1 MFLSS
6 PTRHIRC
13 ITLEAWIWKI
23 YICEFLSKYFSC
35 SLFRALCVLCWSG
48 TFICIHKI
56 AFSCYFVE
64 RISIFLNKRKMYH
77 PRKFYGSPFSRF
89 SHSHSLQ
96 VCSYEKKEFYVKIK
110 GRRREIKGGLER
122 LFLELFFLFKC
133 LSRLTN
139 APYKNLAA
147 RR

>member
-1 MFLSS
+1 MAHLFL
-6 PTRHIRC
+6 
-13 ITLEAWIWKI
+13 A
-23 YICEFLSKYFSC
+23 
-35 SLFRALCVLCWSG
+35 SLTHTHFKCAVMR
-48 TFICIHKI
+48 
-56 AFSCYFVE
+56 
-64 RISIFLNKRKMYH
+64 
-77 PRKFYGSPFSRF
+77 
-89 SHSHSLQ
+89 
-96 VCSYEKKEFYVKIK
+96 KKEFYVKIK